1 MPHVDPVT
9 GGFVVTHP
17 TKRNAFEIITDLN
30 RPYIDGHGDPV
41 NVSLLNNCPTCNTI
55 HQYKTYHIMLNG
67 DGRAVVSP
75 GVFQSLRNAKA
86 FNDPAGLA
94 VEAHT
99 KTPPNQVLGTK
110 GGMMG
115 LVPSR
120 EAITIYHE

>member
-1 MPHVDPVT
+1 MPSADPQT

-17 TKRNAFEIITDLN
+17 TKRNAFEIVTDLN
-30 RPYIDGHGDPV
+30 RPYQSK
-41 NVSLLNNCPTCNTI
+41 NLNPIPCPTCQI
-55 HQYKTYHIMLNG
+55 VHQHKTYHIMLNG

-75 GVFQSLRNAKA
+75 GVFQSLKRAKA
-86 FNDPAGLA
+86 FNDVDGLA

-99 KTPPNQVLGTK
+99 DKPPNQVLGTK

-120 EAITIYHE
+120 DKMTIYHE